1 MGLPSLLSFLLIFMG
16 LTFHLVFVSNI
27 LTLSILQYMGYISV
41 IVQMSVVLYN

>member
-16 LTFHLVFVSNI
+16 LTFPLVFVSNI